1 MAIIYT
7 IGHSNRPLDGFVAT
21 LAHYRISTVA
31 DVRSLPHSRAN
42 PHFNKEVLEYELP
55 RADITYRWK
64 GEELGGFRPQTL
76 TESPNA
82 AWQVKGFRNYADYAL
97 TDVFAKA
104 IEQLGAVATEQTTVI
119 MCAEVL
125 WTRCHRRIIA
135 DYLSLRGWE
144 VVHILTIS
152 RSTPHELTPFA
163 KVDDEHITYPPSRL
177 QYSLADFGRR

>member
-1 MAIIYT
+1 MGIIYT
-7 IGHSNRPLDGFVAT
+7 IGHSNRSLDDFIVT
-21 LAHYRISTVA
+21 LSHYRISKVA

-55 RADITYRWK
+55 RSSVSYAWMGT
-64 GEELGGFRPQTL
+64 GLGGFRQQTL
-76 TESPNA
+76 TESPNT
-82 AWQVKGFRNYADYAL
+82 AWRVRGFRNYADYAL
-97 TDVFAKA
+97 THEFSEA
-104 IEQLGAVATEQTTVI
+104 ISQLSAAAAEQVTVC

-144 VVHILTIS
+144 VVHILNTS

-163 KVDDEHITYPPSRL
+163 RVDDGLITYPSSL
-177 QYSLADFGRR
+177 SQYSLNDFGPS

>member
-1 MAIIYT
+1 MGIVYT
-7 IGHSNRPLDGFVAT
+7 IGHSNRTLDDFTTT
-21 LAHYRISTVA
+21 LSHYRISTVV

-55 RADITYRWK
+55 RSDIVYLWV
-64 GEELGGFRPQTL
+64 GEGLGGFRPETL
-76 TESPNA
+76 TESPNT
-82 AWQVKGFRNYADYAL
+82 AWHAKGFRNYADYAL
-97 TDVFAKA
+97 TDEFSKA
-104 IEQLGAVATEQTTVI
+104 ISQLSAVAAEQVTVI

-144 VVHILTIS
+144 VIHILNIS

-163 KVDDEHITYPPSRL
+163 KVDGEYITYPSSLL
-177 QYSLADFGRR
+177 QYSLEDFERQ

>member
-7 IGHSNRPLDGFVAT
+7 IGHSNRPLDQFIAT

-31 DVRSLPHSRAN
+31 DIRSLPHSRAN

-55 RADITYRWK
+55 RSDVTYLWM
-64 GEELGGFRPQTL
+64 GEGLGGFRPQTL

-82 AWQVKGFRNYADYAL
+82 AWHVKGFRNYADYAL
-97 TDVFAKA
+97 TDGFSQA
-104 IEQLGAVATEQTTVI
+104 IEELSAVAAEQTTVI

-135 DYLSLRGWE
+135 DYLSVRGWE
-144 VVHILTIS
+144 VVHILTAARS
-152 RSTPHELTPFA
+152 RPHELTPFA
-163 KVDDEHITYPPSRL
+163 KVDDGHITYPPSRL
-177 QYSLADFGRR
+177 QYSLEDFERT